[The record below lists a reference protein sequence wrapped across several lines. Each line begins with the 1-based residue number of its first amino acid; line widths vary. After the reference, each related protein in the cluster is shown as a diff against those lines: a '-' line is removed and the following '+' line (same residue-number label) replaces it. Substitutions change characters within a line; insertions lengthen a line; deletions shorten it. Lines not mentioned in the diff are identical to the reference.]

1 MGLISTDLAKKLA
14 KAFKAPINSWKKM
27 TPFSFFILWRLFNG
41 ISFTSNEAE
50 REKKLKSRFPE
61 FIFPQ
66 KIFLLQVLQKIYFC
80 FYWDGRRAEVPE
92 ENLFVGFDRE
102 LGGARVPHVVG
113 SHPER
118 RRQIKSFFKARFL
131 EVSLFMITE
140 NLNSMFLGQIFVYD
154 ESDYV
159 FLPVNFFRVRLVQL
173 CPL

>member
-1 MGLISTDLAKKLA
+1 MASASLQT
-14 KAFKAPINSWKKM
+14 
-27 TPFSFFILWRLFNG
+27 RL
-41 ISFTSNEAE
+41 
-50 REKKLKSRFPE
+50 REKKKLKSRFPE

-80 FYWDGRRAEVPE
+80 FYWEGRRAEVPE

-118 RRQIKSFFKARFL
+118 RWQIKSFFKARFL

-154 ESDYV
+154 ESDHVFYRLTFSEYV
-159 FLPVNFFRVRLVQL
+159 WSSCAPSRQCASSTTLHTIYNYPTL
-173 CPL
+173 